1 MIKKASIQLKAAILL
16 FVFGLN
22 TIVGFACSVGFDM
35 GFNTHHH
42 DEEATEVT
50 VHIHADGKEHHHPVK
65 AEKHHHS
72 EKGDSKKDNCCNDSV
87 VKLSQLDQAVPQ
99 SAALIAPLYFSA
111 FITSYNYF
119 LTLFISP
126 VIIKDRYFARNYHP
140 PISDIRIALQS
151 FQI

>member
-1 MIKKASIQLKAAILL
+1 MTKRRSIQLKAAMLL

-42 DEEATEVT
+42 EEEATEVT

-65 AEKHHHS
+65 AEKHRHA
-72 EKGDSKKDNCCNDSV
+72 EKGDAKKDDCCNDSV
-87 VKLSQLDQAVPQ
+87 VKISQLDQAIPQ
-99 SAALIAPLYFSA
+99 SPALIHPVFFSS
-111 FITSYNYF
+111 FIISYCPF
-119 LTLFISP
+119 LTVFISQ
-126 VIIKDRYFARNYHP
+126 VNTRDKYFARNYHP